1 MSDKLAEMYVEI
13 TARLDK
19 LEAGLAKVKKD
30 TGDMASGFAAASTIM
45 KTASAAVAI
54 QIAQTLGKAIVDIT
68 ISTAEWADEIMDVS
82 EAYGLSTD
90 QVQKFT
96 YAEKLEGA
104 SKGKLIEM
112 SKMMLINFE
121 KEREAVSKAT
131 DETKD
136 ATGAFSRLG
145 VTLEQFSAMNTYD
158 QLDLVARKAAEIG
171 VISQRVSFI
180 REIFG
185 KSGDIDLIM
194 DWTNNMSKA
203 DEILK
208 KVGFSEEQITKMGG
222 MQESIGKINIYLDAM
237 KIKFMEALG
246 EENVEK
252 IAEGIGK
259 IAEALSNFLKKNPAF
274 IEQVTGLVQSF
285 LDLSQSILD
294 IANAW
299 NNLDPAIRGGLIRTF
314 SMGTAGGFN
323 FTPPPGTASGGI
335 VTSPQVRMVGEAGPE
350 AIIPL
355 SQMGGMGG
363 NSVTVNVGNY
373 MGDEISKRA
382 LVRDIQ
388 RILNEETRRSTHKP
402 TETNFYS
409 VGGHL

>member
-1 MSDKLAEMYVEI
+1 MADKLAELYVEI
-13 TARLDK
+13 TAKTDK
-19 LEAGLAKVKKD
+19 LDAGLKAVKKD
-30 TGDMASGFAAASTIM
+30 TQEMSSGFKAAGAVMGAAAAT
-45 KTASAAVAI
+45 VAI

-68 ISTAEWADEIMDVS
+68 ISTAEWADDIADVA
-82 EAYGLSTD
+82 EAYNLTTD
-90 QVQKFT
+90 QVQKLG
-96 YAEKLEGA
+96 YMEKLEGA

-112 SKMMLINFE
+112 SKKMLIAFS
-121 KEREAVSKAT
+121 KEREGAGKLT
-131 DETKD
+131 GETEE
-136 ATGAFSRLG
+136 ASGAFEKLG
-145 VTLEQFSAMNTYD
+145 IDFNTFSSMNAYG
-158 QLDLVARKAAEIG
+158 QLDLIARKLREIKDIPSR
-171 VISQRVSFI
+171 ISLAQ
-180 REIFG
+180 EIFG
-185 KSGDIDLIM
+185 RGGDINLIM
-194 DWTNNMSKA
+194 AWGENMSKA

-208 KVGFSEEQITKMGG
+208 KFGFSEEQITKMGG
-222 MQESIGKINIYLDAM
+222 MQGALGEITIYLDAM

-246 EENVEK
+246 PENVQK

-259 IAEALSNFLKKNPAF
+259 IAEALSNFLAKNPVF

-285 LDLSQSILD
+285 LDLTQAILD

-323 FTPPPGTASGGI
+323 FAPGTASGGI

-388 RILNEETRRSTHKP
+388 RILNEENRRSVTPSTK
-402 TETNFYS
+402 TSYYS
-409 VGGHL
+409 TGGHL